1 MQFMRVSAPLLLP
14 LLRLRAQGEVLARVF
29 LTPGEHSIAEIARA
43 TSLSEATVLRE
54 VSRLIE
60 TGFVTERRQQGRP
73 RLNPAT
79 SQFTALLAL
88 TVGPAH
94 LLRERLAEVRGLDPL
109 PKSRSPVEVNR
120 VPGGHIAWVR

>member
-88 TVGPAH
+88 TVG
-94 LLRERLAEVRGLDPL
+94 RLTCCANDWPRCEAWTLCRSHVRQ
-109 PKSRSPVEVNR
+109 SR
-120 VPGGHIAWVR
+120 